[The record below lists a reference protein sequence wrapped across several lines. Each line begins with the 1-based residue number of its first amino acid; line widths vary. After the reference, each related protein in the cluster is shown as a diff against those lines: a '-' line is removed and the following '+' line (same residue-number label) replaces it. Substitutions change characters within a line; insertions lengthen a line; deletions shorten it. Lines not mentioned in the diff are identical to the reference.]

1 MIILC
6 IGRDHNI
13 VPDYELKLII
23 KLERMKYKVRTI
35 FVDGYNKFNGLK
47 KYCI

>member
-6 IGRDHNI
+6 IGRDHNL

-35 FVDGYNKFNGLK
+35 FVEGYYFNGLK